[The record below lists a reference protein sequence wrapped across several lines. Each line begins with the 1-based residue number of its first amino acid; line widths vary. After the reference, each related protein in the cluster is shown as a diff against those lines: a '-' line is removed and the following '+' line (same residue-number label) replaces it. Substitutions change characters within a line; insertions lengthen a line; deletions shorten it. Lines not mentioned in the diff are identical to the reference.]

1 MAIKVKVKQRGAY
14 LTVNGESQEI
24 EVGKVL
30 EFDGDALP
38 GFLVGKAEIIGDTD
52 GKELVVA
59 DELLAAASEENK
71 VLSAKVDALTAD
83 LEKATADLAA
93 AENQAYQAAVLIR
106 ELTEKNSALE
116 TEIADLKKS
125 GKGR

>member
-1 MAIKVKVKQRGAY
+1 MAIKVKVKQPGAY

-30 EFDGDALP
+30 EFDGDELP
-38 GFLVGKAEIIGDTD
+38 SFLVGKAEIIGDTD

-71 VLSAKVDALTAD
+71 VLSAKVDALTAE
-83 LEKATADLAA
+83 LEKATAYLAA
-93 AENQAYQAAVLIR
+93 ASEKATVDAARIE
-106 ELTEKNSALE
+106 ELE
-116 TEIADLKKS
+116 ADMKKAQT
-125 GKGR
+125 KGR

>member
-1 MAIKVKVKQRGAY
+1 MTEIFIMAIKVKVKQPGAY

-30 EFDGDALP
+30 EFDGDELP
-38 GFLVGKAEIIGDTD
+38 SFLVGKAEIVGDTD

-71 VLSAKVDALTAD
+71 VLSAKVDSLI
-83 LEKATADLAA
+83 ADLAA
-93 AENQAYQAAVLIR
+93 ASEKETVDAARI
-106 ELTEKNSALE
+106 TELE
-116 TEIADLKKS
+116 TENAELKARKT
-125 GKGR
+125 GR